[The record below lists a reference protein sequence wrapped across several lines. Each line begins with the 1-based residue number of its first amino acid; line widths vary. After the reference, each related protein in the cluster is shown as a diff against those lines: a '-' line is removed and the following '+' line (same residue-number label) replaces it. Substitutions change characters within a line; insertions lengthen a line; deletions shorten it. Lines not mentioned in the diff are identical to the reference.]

1 MEDYNIKKIKR
12 LIKMEYGYDVE
23 APTRKREFVEA
34 RAMYYTIL
42 KEFTN
47 LTLDGIARTVNKNH
61 ATVLHS
67 LKNFKYWRQQN
78 KYLNLAYKNIIE
90 KLNSLDDTE
99 EYQTI
104 NEIRKELIRLKLEN
118 FDLKNQKQDKGSI
131 QQMIQHLSEEKIEEI
146 KERISIMIKS
156 YEWKNNDKVKVY
168 QCNNTTL
175 C

>member
-1 MEDYNIKKIKR
+1 MF
-12 LIKMEYGYDVE
+12 L
-23 APTRKREFVEA
+23 
-34 RAMYYTIL
+34 L
-42 KEFTN
+42 
-47 LTLDGIARTVNKNH
+47 NK
-61 ATVLHS
+61 
-67 LKNFKYWRQQN
+67 
-78 KYLNLAYKNIIE
+78 
-90 KLNSLDDTE
+90 
-99 EYQTI
+99 
-104 NEIRKELIRLKLEN
+104 IRKELIRLKLEN